1 MSIKNTY
8 KHQMPRE
15 KLMEKGAENLK
26 NHELLAILL
35 RIGIKGKDV
44 LELSKQILENHPIE
58 KISSLG
64 YEDLIDIKG
73 IESGKACSLLAAF
86 EISRRAFKKEDNS
99 LPLINS
105 AKDAVFYLQEIRKSK
120 KEKLMALFLNA
131 RNQLLHKEIVSVGVL
146 NANLIHPRE
155 IFKPA
160 VDCLAASVILAHNH
174 PSGDASPSEEDVEI
188 TKRLQEAGEIMGIEL
203 VDHLVVTDK
212 DFKSIGS
219 F

>member
-1 MSIKNTY
+1 
-8 KHQMPRE
+8 MPRE

>member
-1 MSIKNTY
+1 
-8 KHQMPRE
+8 
-15 KLMEKGAENLK
+15 
-26 NHELLAILL
+26 
-35 RIGIKGKDV
+35 
-44 LELSKQILENHPIE
+44 
-58 KISSLG
+58 
-64 YEDLIDIKG
+64 
-73 IESGKACSLLAAF
+73 
-86 EISRRAFKKEDNS
+86 
-99 LPLINS
+99 
-105 AKDAVFYLQEIRKSK
+105 
-120 KEKLMALFLNA
+120 
-131 RNQLLHKEIVSVGVL
+131 VGVL

>member
-1 MSIKNTY
+1 
-8 KHQMPRE
+8 
-15 KLMEKGAENLK
+15 MEKGAENLK